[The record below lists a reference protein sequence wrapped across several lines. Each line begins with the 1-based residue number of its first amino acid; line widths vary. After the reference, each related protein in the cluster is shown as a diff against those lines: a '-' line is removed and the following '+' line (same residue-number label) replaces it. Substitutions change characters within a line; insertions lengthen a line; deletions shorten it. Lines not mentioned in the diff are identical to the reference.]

1 MKTENK
7 GNVCVFCA
15 SSANIDVRYLDAAR
29 ELGSLLAQGGWR
41 CVNGGGAVGLMGALT
56 DGALDAGGDVTGVI
70 PKFMVDNGWCYDRL
84 EDVIVTADMHQRK
97 QMMSEMADAVIA
109 MPGGVGTFEELL
121 ETLTWRQLGLV
132 KVPVIILNTLGYY
145 DPLLAML
152 HHAIDEGFM
161 KPSHGQLWAIASTPV
176 EAIALLEESDTNT
189 SFESKY

>member
-1 MKTENK
+1 MKKENK

-15 SSANIDVRYLDAAR
+15 SSANIDKRYLEAAK
-29 ELGSLLAQGGWR
+29 ELGTLLAQGGWR

-56 DGALDAGGDVTGVI
+56 DGALDAGGEVTGVI

-84 EDVIVTADMHQRK
+84 DDVIITADMHQRK

-132 KVPVIILNTLGYY
+132 KVPVIMLNTLGYY
-145 DPLLAML
+145 DPLLSML
-152 HHAIDEGFM
+152 RHAIDEGFM
-161 KPSHGQLWAIASTPV
+161 KPSHSQLWTVASTPI
-176 EAIALLEESDTNT
+176 EAIACLEDNSQIA
-189 SFESKY
+189 FESKY